1 MMQIEIRD
9 VCYEYKT
16 KKRHTKAV
24 QGITYTFEPGRFY
37 AIVGASGCGKTT
49 LLSLLAGLRLP
60 TSGDVIINGENTKT
74 ADCLKIRRESLSVI
88 YQDFNL
94 FPYLTAEENAEYSL
108 LLKKAPK
115 DAARKKA
122 RETLEKLGIREDQF
136 GSMPSNLSGG
146 EQQRVAIARALAADC
161 RIILA
166 DEPTG
171 SLDSKNSSNIVDI
184 LRDLAHEDGC
194 CVIVVTHDRSVSE
207 KADDVIELSDG
218 RIDKAST
225 ATKS

>member
-1 MMQIEIRD
+1 MMRIEIRD

-24 QGITYTFEPGRFY
+24 QGRTYTVEPGRFY
-37 AIVGASGCGKTT
+37 SIVGASGCGKTT

-122 RETLEKLGIREDQF
+122 RETLEKLGIMEDQF

-207 KADDVIELSDG
+207 KADVVIELSDG
-218 RIDKAST
+218 KILGQESCHD
-225 ATKS
+225 

>member
-74 ADCLKIRRESLSVI
+74 ADCLKIRRENLSVI
-88 YQDFNL
+88 YLLDIVAASTRAL
-94 FPYLTAEENAEYSL
+94 SVILTPW
-108 LLKKAPK
+108 KA
-115 DAARKKA
+115 
-122 RETLEKLGIREDQF
+122 
-136 GSMPSNLSGG
+136 SNLSFKPLKI
-146 EQQRVAIARALAADC
+146 EIVSS
-161 RIILA
+161 
-166 DEPTG
+166 TVG
-171 SLDSKNSSNIVDI
+171 S
-184 LRDLAHEDGC
+184 
-194 CVIVVTHDRSVSE
+194 
-207 KADDVIELSDG
+207 
-218 RIDKAST
+218 
-225 ATKS
+225 